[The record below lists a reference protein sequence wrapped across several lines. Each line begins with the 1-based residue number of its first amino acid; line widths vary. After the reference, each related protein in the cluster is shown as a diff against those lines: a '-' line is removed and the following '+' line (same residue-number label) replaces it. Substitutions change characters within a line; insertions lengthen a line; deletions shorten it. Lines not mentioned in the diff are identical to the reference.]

1 MKDHFWL
8 QWMILEIY
16 LFLYELLCQSPR
28 KEKCHDFESSSASF
42 CNRSLTKISQFWAQA
57 VVAEKGFDWSAA
69 ARALEGTES
78 ICRPFRPF
86 YKFHKTFPRSS
97 ENSQNYVK
105 YLLFFV
111 CVSDLIQRN
120 LLVYIQVDPGDNFH
134 PDLSPFL
141 GCRSHKI
148 HLSHHYPLQV
158 VVLSEMVPG
167 IENLCFL
174 QRFLSL

>member
-1 MKDHFWL
+1 MNYFVKVHKKKNVT
-8 QWMILEIY
+8 ILKAAAP
-16 LFLYELLCQSPR
+16 LPATDLSPRSLNFGRKLLSPR
-28 KEKCHDFESSSASF
+28 KVLIDQRQRGLLKAPNPSVAPSA
-42 CNRSLTKISQFWAQA
+42 
-57 VVAEKGFDWSAA
+57 
-69 ARALEGTES
+69 
-78 ICRPFRPF
+78 PFTF
-86 YKFHKTFPRSS
+86 YKFNQTFSRSS
-97 ENSQNYVK
+97 ENVK

-111 CVSDLIQRN
+111 CVSALIQRN

-148 HLSHHYPLQV
+148 HLLSHHYPLQV

>member
-1 MKDHFWL
+1 MNYFVKVHKKKNVT
-8 QWMILEIY
+8 ILKAAAP
-16 LFLYELLCQSPR
+16 LSATDLSPRSLNFGRKLLSPR
-28 KEKCHDFESSSASF
+28 KVLIDQRQRGLLKAPNPSVAPSA
-42 CNRSLTKISQFWAQA
+42 
-57 VVAEKGFDWSAA
+57 
-69 ARALEGTES
+69 
-78 ICRPFRPF
+78 PFTY
-86 YKFHKTFPRSS
+86 YKFNQTFPRSS
-97 ENSQNYVK
+97 ENVK

>member
-1 MKDHFWL
+1 MNYFVKVHEKKNVT
-8 QWMILEIY
+8 ILKAAAP
-16 LFLYELLCQSPR
+16 LPATDLSPRSLNFGRKLLSPR
-28 KEKCHDFESSSASF
+28 KVLIDQRQRGLLKAPNPSVAPSA
-42 CNRSLTKISQFWAQA
+42 
-57 VVAEKGFDWSAA
+57 
-69 ARALEGTES
+69 
-78 ICRPFRPF
+78 PFTY
-86 YKFHKTFPRSS
+86 YKFHQNFPRSS

-111 CVSDLIQRN
+111 CVSALIQRN